1 MRYRPASPPLA
12 RGGSGTRC
20 IRRDCR
26 QPRRS
31 RAPVPP
37 LRGRQYQWFAEAHG
51 ATRVMPETLAR
62 SGLAPGE
69 QDPVRRDDDGL
80 HGEPGHLGVDPL
92 ELGLRQRGTGHNR
105 QSRDSRAARRPRQS
119 ARPTVQAPGEAMTA
133 APHLWTPWGSNG
145 RCIGSADREECG
157 RAPARRVHHIR
168 STLVARSSCRYALYT
183 CPSPFK
189 TLASQAMRAR
199 RPCPGHGLGR

>member
-1 MRYRPASPPLA
+1 MHLVWKLSKPGDCVGRWPEMACRRWRQVDAECDTDRPVHPSLEVA
-12 RGGSGTRC
+12 RVLDVSEETVDNHLDRELL
-20 IRRDCR
+20 CR
-26 QPRRS
+26 HS
-31 RAPVPP
+31 VD
-37 LRGRQYQWFAEAHG
+37 GNIQWFAEAHG
-51 ATRVMPETLAR
+51 ATRYMPETLAR

-119 ARPTVQAPGEAMTA
+119 ARPTVQAPGGAMTA

-145 RCIGSADREECG
+145 RCIG
-157 RAPARRVHHIR
+157 
-168 STLVARSSCRYALYT
+168 
-183 CPSPFK
+183 
-189 TLASQAMRAR
+189 
-199 RPCPGHGLGR
+199 